1 MFYPFVITEQKPIK
15 DMQKIK
21 ESEHN
26 VTDNFSDLW
35 SAHEAPTHL
44 LGFFTFPICFKRQM
58 ATEWSTLSSSTT
70 SHVVVTGSALMMAL
84 NWLLSTSDGLPL

>member
-26 VTDNFSDLW
+26 VTDNYQTHKEEGNRGRKEQRNYKTINKIVAKNSSPPFFSCL
-35 SAHEAPTHL
+35 AFEA
-44 LGFFTFPICFKRQM
+44 
-58 ATEWSTLSSSTT
+58 
-70 SHVVVTGSALMMAL
+70 
-84 NWLLSTSDGLPL
+84 NWKGEKVL